1 MGSGFMY
8 LPEHFFVVVVVIFPR
23 SLILSPP
30 KKYRKLLFRDCYQAN
45 LLEVFYITF
54 YQMSDNENL
63 LWPMDYTFLNI
74 CSCVCVMRAS

>member
-8 LPEHFFVVVVVIFPR
+8 LPEHFFVVVVIFPR

-63 LWPMDYTFLNI
+63 LWPMNYTVLNI
-74 CSCVCVMRAS
+74 CSRVCAML